1 MLPTDR
7 AQTFANAPIEDLL
20 SVLLRQLKRPL
31 ATQGFKLTDA
41 EANRMASE
49 RVAGKVPQRSIELVA
64 ALETIVEESEA
75 VLAGFGLTFQTSFDA
90 DMSTLGGWE
99 TTAEFLDVANE
110 KGNAELRITLGAA
123 LDMAFVGDDRY
134 APYLLFLA
142 AGDHE
147 DETVIAKRI
156 LAFVT
161 DIPVD
166 NNPNWLNQVRA
177 WLDDNS

>member
-31 ATQGFKLTDA
+31 AAQGFKLTDA

-75 VLAGFGLTFQTSFDA
+75 
-90 DMSTLGGWE
+90 
-99 TTAEFLDVANE
+99 
-110 KGNAELRITLGAA
+110 
-123 LDMAFVGDDRY
+123 GD
-134 APYLLFLA
+134 
-142 AGDHE
+142 
-147 DETVIAKRI
+147 
-156 LAFVT
+156 LAFFE
-161 DIPVD
+161 DAEGHRSPAQ
-166 NNPNWLNQVRA
+166 PQKRR
-177 WLDDNS
+177 